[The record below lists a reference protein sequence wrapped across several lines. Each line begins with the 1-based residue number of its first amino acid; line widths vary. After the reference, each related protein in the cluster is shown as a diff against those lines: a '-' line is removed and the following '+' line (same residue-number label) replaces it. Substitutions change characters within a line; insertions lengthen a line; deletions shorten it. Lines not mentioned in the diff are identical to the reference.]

1 MENFIRQ
8 ITPAK
13 MPELMLGTEEFLG
26 LLQEDKAVFVD
37 IRAKFE
43 TDIWA
48 MGFGLQIPLDKL
60 PDNLDRLPKDKL
72 IVCGCPKSDR
82 SIIAIAYL
90 NSIGIRSAYLKN
102 GIIDLVAYLKGGKAK
117 AFVIS

>member
-1 MENFIRQ
+1 
-8 ITPAK
+8 

-26 LLQEDKAVFVD
+26 LLQEEKAVFVD

-60 PDNLDRLPKDKL
+60 PDNLDRLPKEKL

-90 NSIGIRSAYLKN
+90 NSIGIKSAYLRD
-102 GIIDLVAYLKGGKAK
+102 GILDLVGYLKGGKAK
-117 AFVIS
+117 AFVLS